1 MITTLRSPRTTTRW
15 ALLAWGLAAA
25 AMAGTPDYDAFSDRE
40 GNITTEQ
47 HGKALFRV
55 LQDPEQVEATF
66 ADAERGNPR
75 AKKVWNELEMDYFPD
90 IGRELAEKVSRPPC
104 MVPVARELSGWC
116 VPYWGFI
123 DFLSKEKPGGVRL
136 RKALFD
142 GFEERAR
149 QRRLENQLILSVMN
163 AVLGVGVAA
172 TAVREAEA
180 AANAAN
186 AARAAVPAART
197 AAKPIDPNKL
207 HHMFDNP
214 EHALDDFV
222 RASGGREQAFLRIE
236 EAANAALRDGLLKPG
251 VDGKLLTGNEGPI
264 INVGGTQVRLI
275 GGRVLDGRVVI
286 SSASRRGLP

>member
-1 MITTLRSPRTTTRW
+1 MITTLRSPRSTTSG

-25 AMAGTPDYDAFSDRE
+25 AMAGIPDYDAFSDRD
-40 GNITTEQ
+40 GNITNEQ

-55 LQDPEQVEATF
+55 LQDPEQVETIF

-75 AKKVWNELEMDYFPD
+75 AKKVWNELETDYFPD

-123 DFLSKEKPGGVRL
+123 DFLSKEKPGGGRL

-142 GFEERAR
+142 GFEERAK

-172 TAVREAEA
+172 TALREAEVA
-180 AANAAN
+180 TY
-186 AARAAVPAART
+186 AARAGVPAART
-197 AAKPIDPNKL
+197 AARPIDQNKL
-207 HHMFDNP
+207 HHIFDDP
-214 EHALDDFV
+214 KHALDDFV
-222 RASGGREQAFLRIE
+222 RASGGREQAFSRIQ
-236 EAANAALRDGLLKPG
+236 EAADAALRDGLLKPG
-251 VDGKLLTGNEGPI
+251 PDGRLPVGNAGTI
-264 INVGGTQVRLI
+264 IDVGGTQIRLI
-275 GGRVLDGRVVI
+275 GGRVIDGRVDI
-286 SSASRRGLP
+286 GTASRKGLP